1 MTKIEDQK
9 FLIQKTEI
17 NYLKGVGPKRGSI
30 LKKNGLL
37 SIRDILKYYP
47 RRYLDRT
54 NVKQIKDLKVSEQTV
69 IIGKVLSYNIKRN
82 FKRKIFE
89 VIIGDETG
97 TVSCIWFNG
106 LSWITDRFEIGDVVA
121 IFGKI
126 EYRNG
131 YSIAHPEFDKID
143 GTENAVNTGVIVPVY
158 SSSSELKSVGLDSR
172 GFRKIITNA
181 IDKSKEELVDYYPKS
196 IIADQ
201 NLISFKEAIEQI
213 HHPKDNNSLQKAIY
227 RIKFDEH
234 FFFQLLMALRK
245 KKIKDGNGRAFNKKG
260 EIVKLIYNNLPF
272 DLTKSQINVLK
283 EIRSDLSNNKTMNRL
298 LQGDVGCGK
307 TIVAIM
313 ASAII
318 IENKAQVA
326 ILAPTEILAEQ
337 HYKSFKEHFN
347 KVGIEVGLLIGK
359 MKPKDKEKLI
369 NNVVSSKINI
379 VVGTHALLQEN
390 VKFKDLG
397 LVIIDEQHRFGVGH
411 RKQIMDKGYNPDIL
425 SMTATPIPRTLAIT
439 IHGDMDV
446 SIIDELPKN
455 RAPIKTK
462 VVSENDI
469 FNEVYNLMKREMKL
483 GRQCFIVYPII
494 EESEKLDLKAAMTA
508 YKVLNDEIFKDFNIG
523 YIDGR
528 IKKED
533 RDIEMSRFLNNEL
546 QCIVSTTV
554 IEVGIDV
561 PNATVMLIENADRF
575 GLSQLHQLRGRI
587 GRGTENSYC
596 FLGKSKDDST
606 ERLKILEKTSNGFN
620 ISDEDLKLRG
630 PGEFFGTRQHGY
642 LKSGLSDFYKDGP
655 IIRNARSL
663 AFKLIEDDPK
673 LNKLEHQKINRIL
686 NYDYKSML
694 ELINIG

>member
-1 MTKIEDQK
+1 MSTTENTPFQ
-9 FLIQKTEI
+9 IQKTEI
-17 NYLKGVGPKRGSI
+17 NYLKGVGPKRGAA
-30 LKKNGLL
+30 LKKNGI
-37 SIRDILKYYP
+37 SNIGDILKYYP

-54 NVKQIKDLKVSEQTV
+54 NVKMIKDIKVSEQAV
-69 IIGKVLSYNIKRN
+69 IIGKVISYNIKKN
-82 FKRKIFE
+82 FRKSFFE
-89 VIIGDETG
+89 VVIDDGTG
-97 TVSCIWFNG
+97 TINCIWFNG
-106 LSWITDRFEIGDVVA
+106 VSWIADKFENGDLVA

-126 EYRNG
+126 EFRNG

-143 GTENAVNTGVIVPVY
+143 GNENMINTGVIVPVY
-158 SSSSELKSVGLDSR
+158 PSTSELKSVGLDSR
-172 GFRKIITNA
+172 GFRKIIFNA
-181 IDKSKEELVDYYPKS
+181 LDKAKSELIEHYPKS
-196 IIADQ
+196 IINNE
-201 NLISFKEAIEQI
+201 NLISINEAISQI
-213 HHPKDNNSLQKAIY
+213 HDPKDTNILQKAIY

-245 KKIKDGNGRAFNKKG
+245 KKIKSCNGRKFDKKG
-260 EIVKLIYNNLPF
+260 DIVKSIYKNLPF
-272 DLTKSQINVLK
+272 NLTSSQINVLK
-283 EIRSDLSNNKTMNRL
+283 EIRKDLSENKTMNRL

-318 IENKAQVA
+318 IENNAQVA

-337 HYKSFKEHFN
+337 HYKSFNQHFE
-347 KVGIEVGLLIGK
+347 KLGIEVGLLVGK
-359 MKPKDKEKLI
+359 MKSKAKELVLKKI
-369 NNVVSSKINI
+369 AESEINI

-439 IHGDMDV
+439 IHGDMDI

-455 RAPIKTK
+455 RAKINTK
-462 VVSENDI
+462 VVSDDTI
-469 FNEVYNLMKREMKL
+469 DEVYELMKKEMEN
-483 GRQCFIVYPII
+483 GRQCFIVYPLI
-494 EESEKLDLKAAMTA
+494 EESEKLDLKAATTA
-508 YKVLNDEIFKDFNIG
+508 YEYFKNEVFKDFKIG

-533 RDIEMSRFLNNEL
+533 RDIEMQKFLNNEIN
-546 QCIVSTTV
+546 CIVSTTV
-554 IEVGIDV
+554 IEVGIDI

-587 GRGTENSYC
+587 GRGNKDSYC
-596 FLGKSKDDST
+596 FLVKSKEDST
-606 ERLKILEKTSNGFN
+606 QRLKILEKTSNGFN

-642 LKSGLSDFYKDGP
+642 LKSGLSDFYNDGV
-655 IIRNARSL
+655 IIRNARSV
-663 AFKLIEDDPK
+663 AFKLIEEDPD
-673 LNKLEHQKINRIL
+673 LNKIEHKQIHNIL
-686 NYDYKSML
+686 HHDYKSML

>member
-1 MTKIEDQK
+1 MTSSENQN
-9 FLIQKTEI
+9 FQIQKTEI
-17 NYLKGVGPKRGSI
+17 NYLKGVGPKRGAS
-30 LKKNGLL
+30 LKKNGVLT
-37 SIRDILKYYP
+37 IRDILRYYP

-54 NVKQIKDLKVSEQTV
+54 NVKMIKDLKVSEQAV
-69 IIGKVLSYNIKRN
+69 IIGKVISYNIKKKFRRN
-82 FKRKIFE
+82 VFE
-89 VIIGDETG
+89 VIINDETG
-97 TVSCIWFNG
+97 TVSCVWFNG
-106 LSWITDRFEIGDVVA
+106 VSWVSDKFEVGDTVA

-143 GTENAVNTGVIVPVY
+143 GNENIINTGVIVPVY
-158 SSSSELKSVGLDSR
+158 PSTSELKSVGLDSR
-172 GFRKIITNA
+172 GFRKIILNA
-181 IDKSKEELVDYYPKS
+181 LEKTKNELIEYYPKS
-196 IIADQ
+196 IITNQ
-201 NLISFKEAIEQI
+201 NLISINEAINQI
-213 HHPKDNNSLQKAIY
+213 HNPKDSKHLDRAIY

-245 KKIKDGNGRAFNKKG
+245 KKIKDSNGRVFNKKG
-260 EIVKLIYNNLPF
+260 EIVKSIYNNLPF
-272 DLTKSQINVLK
+272 ELTESQINVLK
-283 EIRSDLSNNKTMNRL
+283 EIRSDLSNNKSMNRL

-313 ASAII
+313 ASGII
-318 IENKAQVA
+318 IENNAQVA
-326 ILAPTEILAEQ
+326 LLAPTEILAEQ

-347 KVGIEVGLLIGK
+347 KVGIKVGLLVGK
-359 MKPKDKEKLI
+359 MKSKDKDSLI
-369 NNVVSSKINI
+369 NKVISSEINI

-411 RKQIMDKGYNPDIL
+411 RKQIMDKGYTPDIL

-439 IHGDMDV
+439 IHGDMDI

-455 RAPIKTK
+455 RASIKTQ
-462 VVSENDI
+462 VVSEDDI
-469 FNEVYNLMKREMKL
+469 YSVYELMKKEMKA
-483 GRQCFIVYPII
+483 GHQCFIVYPII
-494 EESEKLDLKAAMTA
+494 EESEKLDLKAAVTA
-508 YKVLNDEIFKDFNIG
+508 YDYLKNKIFKDFNVG

-528 IKKED
+528 IKKD
-533 RDIEMSRFLNNEL
+533 KRDIEMNKFLNNEVN
-546 QCIVSTTV
+546 CIVSTTV

-575 GLSQLHQLRGRI
+575 GLSQLHQLRGRV
-587 GRGTENSYC
+587 GRGTKNSYC
-596 FLGKSKDDST
+596 FLSKSKKDST
-606 ERLKILEKTSNGFN
+606 ERLRILEKTSNGFN

-630 PGEFFGTRQHGY
+630 PGEFFGTKQHGY
-642 LKSGLSDFYKDGP
+642 LKSGLSDFYNDGP

-663 AFKLIEDDPK
+663 AFKLIEEDPQ
-673 LNKLEHQKINRIL
+673 LNKIEHRQINRIL